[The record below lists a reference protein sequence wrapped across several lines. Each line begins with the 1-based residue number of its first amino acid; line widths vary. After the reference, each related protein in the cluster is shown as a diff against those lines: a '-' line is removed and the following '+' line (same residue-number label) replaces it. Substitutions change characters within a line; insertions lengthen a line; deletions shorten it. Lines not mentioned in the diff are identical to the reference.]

1 MRKHRLWL
9 VLLILGSLGLIVLFL
24 QLPKQPPAAVDKMQQ
39 MDPDS
44 LKLRQAIDLVEGAN
58 PMEGI
63 MQLRELITKDST
75 NVDAQ
80 YYLGLFSVKSG
91 QYDKAI
97 DRFNKVLALRPDDI
111 KYQVE
116 VGYQLMV
123 MDSAVLAL
131 RCFEKG
137 LELDSTD
144 NNSLFFSAQA
154 LERLNRPADAKRNYE
169 TLLRHNTDSVVAE
182 KVNEFI
188 EVLNKKLIP

>member
-1 MRKHRLWL
+1 MPKYFKALVVLL
-9 VLLILGSLGLIVLFL
+9 VLSLGLLVLFL
-24 QLPKQPPAAVDKMQQ
+24 QLPKQPSSTQKKVES

-44 LKLRQAIDLVEGAN
+44 LKLRQAIDLVNGTN

-63 MQLRELITKDST
+63 TLLRELIQKDSA

-97 DRFNKVLALRPDDI
+97 NRFNTVLKLRPEDI
-111 KYQVE
+111 KYQIE
-116 VGYQLMV
+116 VGYQFMV
-123 MDSAVLAL
+123 MDSVKLAL

-154 LERLNRPADAKRNYE
+154 FERLGQFADAKRNYE
-169 TLLRHNTDSVVAE
+169 TLLRHNSDSIVAA
-182 KVNEFI
+182 KVTEFI
-188 EVLNKKLIP
+188 DTLNKKLNP